1 MHDLVHLDHVES
13 NSSKPKQNM
22 SKTHH
27 PIAGSKFSAS
37 TLRRLAKKNL
47 FLVSATWITGTDGS
61 YANGETAF
69 LVSDGRM
76 LTLLQVLKA
85 SN

>member
-1 MHDLVHLDHVES
+1 MKNMS
-13 NSSKPKQNM
+13 NS
-22 SKTHH
+22 HH
-27 PIAGSKFSAS
+27 PIAGSKFSNA

-47 FLVSATWITGTDGS
+47 FLVSATWIAGADGS

-76 LTLLQVLKA
+76 LTLLEVLKSA
-85 SN
+85 N

>member
-1 MHDLVHLDHVES
+1 
-13 NSSKPKQNM
+13 M

-47 FLVSATWITGTDGS
+47 FLVSATWIRGTDGS

-85 SN
+85 AN

>member
-1 MHDLVHLDHVES
+1 MIPS
-13 NSSKPKQNM
+13 TRSSM
-22 SKTHH
+22 STSHH
-27 PIAGSKFSAS
+27 PIAGSKFSTA

-47 FLVSATWITGTDGS
+47 FLVSATWITGADGS

-76 LTLLQVLKA
+76 LTVLEVLKA
-85 SN
+85 AN